1 VRLGR
6 NIARRLEW
14 APFLEGIPVMRMKAI
29 ETAFRL
35 RRAGPRRMR
44 PTLRSLWLALLLAL
58 GLALPAAARDQLV
71 IGMTQYPSTLHPSI
85 DAMLAKSYLQG
96 LTRRPFTVYD
106 ADWKLV
112 CLLCTELP
120 TFENGKAVRETLPD
134 GREGVAVT
142 YSIQPKATW
151 GDGTPVTTEDVL
163 FTYEAGRNAATGI
176 SNAELYRRILKIDV
190 IDEKRFTM
198 HLDRIEFTYNGLG
211 DFNILPAHLEREALE
226 DPANYRT
233 RTRYDS
239 DPTNPGLY
247 FGPYRIT
254 GITPGAEIRLE
265 ANPTWWGKP
274 PPVKRIILK
283 VIENTAALEANLL
296 SGSID
301 YIAGELGLSI
311 DQALAFEKRHGADYD
326 FLYKAGLF
334 YEHIALNLDH
344 PILQSRAVR
353 QALLAAIDRDAI
365 NAQLFGGKQAIAD
378 TSVSP
383 LDAGYEK
390 ATHRYGYD
398 PAAAAALLD
407 GAGWTLGGDGIR
419 RNAAG
424 DKLSLELVTTAGDRN
439 RELVQQV
446 LQAQWRE
453 IGVETRL
460 RSEPARILF
469 GETLP
474 QRKFEMGLFAFL
486 SSPENV
492 PRTTL
497 HSTMIPT
504 AENGGDGQNY
514 TGFSSAEMDELLD
527 RLEVE
532 LDPARRLELWRRLQ
546 EIYASELPV
555 LPLWFRAQ
563 PFIMPKWLTGIV
575 PTGNQFPTTLWV
587 EDWKVE

>member
-1 VRLGR
+1 
-6 NIARRLEW
+6 
-14 APFLEGIPVMRMKAI
+14 MRIDAI
-29 ETAFRL
+29 EAASGPRPRIR
-35 RRAGPRRMR
+35 RRARFA
-44 PTLRSLWLALLLAL
+44 WLALLLVL
-58 GLALPAAARDQLV
+58 GLAMPAAARDQLV

-85 DAMLAKSYLQG
+85 DSMLAKNYLHG

-120 TFENGKAVRETLPD
+120 TFENGGAVREPLPD
-134 GREGVAVT
+134 GKEGVAVT
-142 YSIQPKATW
+142 YRIQPNAAW
-151 GDGTPVTTEDVL
+151 GDGRPVTTEDVL
-163 FTYEAGRNAATGI
+163 FTYEAGRNPATGI

-190 IDEKRFTM
+190 IDAKTFTM

-211 DFNILPAHLEREALE
+211 DFNILPAHLERDALA

-247 FGPYRIT
+247 FGPYRVV
-254 GITPGAEIRLE
+254 GLTPGAEIRLE

-274 PPVKRIILK
+274 PPVQRITLK

-311 DQALAFEKRHGADYD
+311 DQALAFEARHGEDYD
-326 FLYKAGLF
+326 ILYKAGLF
-334 YEHIALNLDH
+334 FEHVDLDLED
-344 PILQSRAVR
+344 PILGDVRLR
-353 QALLAAIDRDAI
+353 QALLHALDRDTI
-365 NAQLFGGKQAIAD
+365 NAQLFGGKQAIGD

-383 LDAGYEK
+383 LDQAAYAAAGLHH
-390 ATHRYGYD
+390 AYD
-398 PAAAAALLD
+398 PAKAAALLEA
-407 GAGWTLGGDGIR
+407 AGWSLGADGIR

-424 DKLSLELVTTAGDRN
+424 EALALELVTTAGDRN

-446 LQAQWRE
+446 MQAQWRAVG
-453 IGVETRL
+453 IDVRL
-460 RSEPARILF
+460 KTEPARVLF
-469 GETLP
+469 GETIAK
-474 QRKFEMGLFAFL
+474 RKFQMALFAWL

-497 HSTMIPT
+497 HSSMIPT
-504 AENGGDGQNY
+504 AENAWDGQNY
-514 TGFSSAEMDELLD
+514 TGFRNAEMDALID
-527 RLEVE
+527 RLETE
-532 LDPARRLELWRRLQ
+532 LDATKRRDLWRRLQ
-546 EIYASELPV
+546 EIYAETLPA
-555 LPLWFRAQ
+555 LPLYFRAQ
-563 PFIMPKWLTGIV
+563 PFIFPKWLTGVV

-587 EDWKVE
+587 EDWKVVD